1 MVDVRQPP
9 PPNYRVKRQQ
19 AKKPPEHAIERAH
32 APLCRLS
39 DRDKC
44 RVHSLYL
51 GLVCSLS
58 HGAQQVAV
66 FERRYDAAK
75 HASSDGEGRVSEN
88 AEVLEGGSWVEEL
101 LTELPARVAI
111 VP

>member
-9 PPNYRVKRQQ
+9 PPHYRVKGQQ
-19 AKKPPEHAIERAH
+19 AKNPPEHAIDRAH

-39 DRDKC
+39 DRGDC
-44 RVHSLYL
+44 RVHSIFL

-66 FERRYDAAK
+66 LERHYDASK
-75 HASSDGEGRVSEN
+75 HASSDDEGRVGEN
-88 AEVLEGGSWVEEL
+88 AEVLEGGGWVEEL
-101 LTELPARVAI
+101 LKELPARAAI